1 MPKLKYKDLKL
12 SGEQDK
18 FNALRFY
25 ENKYFGLFLNAY
37 KFTNL
42 SKNQSRYLLKRLWKS
57 GTVACF
63 IVEGTRKEPTMSQ
76 ALSNTSPNTVSPS
89 FDDPQGLLV
98 FTPYAVNQWNI
109 EDEPS
114 VITLVNTRGA
124 TFIPKTPQI
133 VNKDVVIGWGHTSH
147 ASVRNLVM
155 FYVEKIAD
163 VENTINTNLFAHKL
177 PRLVICSPE
186 DRARAE
192 EIVSAIEEGENKIF
206 LEAEDYQAIK
216 NVLDAGGSS
225 FIIDKLYQYK
235 QNLENELLTFLGIN
249 NVPVEKKERLITDEA
264 QSNDQLIN
272 DSSDCF
278 LDSLKNFCDEITTVL
293 GYTINVEAK
302 SSPASNEDYME
313 DEEGEEEDVN
323 DEDSN

>member
-1 MPKLKYKDLKL
+1 MPKIKYREIQQNGD
-12 SGEQDK
+12 ETK
-18 FNALRFY
+18 FSAMRFY

-42 SKNQSRYLLKRLWKS
+42 SKNQSRYLLKSMWKR

-63 IVEGTRKEPTMSQ
+63 IVEGTRQEPTMNQ
-76 ALSNTSPNTVSPS
+76 ALTNTSPNTVSPAFES
-89 FDDPQGLLV
+89 DGLLV

-124 TFIPKTPQI
+124 TFIPTKPQI

-147 ASVRNLVM
+147 APVRSLVM
-155 FYVEKIAD
+155 WYVERIAD
-163 VENTINTNLFAHKL
+163 VENTIDINLFAHKL
-177 PRLVICSPE
+177 PRLVVCSPE
-186 DRARAE
+186 DRERVADIME
-192 EIVSAIEEGENKIF
+192 AIDRGEKKLF

-225 FIIDKLYQYK
+225 YIIDKLYTYK
-235 QNLENELLTFLGIN
+235 QNLENELLSFLGIN
-249 NVPVEKKERLITDEA
+249 NVAVEKKERLITDEA
-264 QSNDQLIN
+264 NSNNQLIN

-278 LDSLKNFCDEITTVL
+278 LDSLKNFCDEINTVL
-293 GYTINVEAK
+293 DYNISVEAN
-302 SSPASNEDYME
+302 SSPASNEDYDITDPEEVEE
-313 DEEGEEEDVN
+313 DETM
-323 DEDSN
+323 

>member
-1 MPKLKYKDLKL
+1 MPKIRYREIQQNGD
-12 SGEQDK
+12 ETK
-18 FNALRFY
+18 FSAMRFY

-42 SKNQSRYLLKRLWKS
+42 SKNQSRYLLKSMWKR

-63 IVEGTRKEPTMSQ
+63 IVEGTRKEPTMTQ
-76 ALSNTSPNTVSPS
+76 ALTNTSPNTVSPA
-89 FDDPQGLLV
+89 FDSDSEGLLV

-124 TFIPKTPQI
+124 TFIPTRPQI

-147 ASVRNLVM
+147 APVRSLVM
-155 FYVEKIAD
+155 WYVERIAD
-163 VENTINTNLFAHKL
+163 VENTIDINLFSHKL
-177 PRLVICSPE
+177 PRLVVCSPE
-186 DRARAE
+186 DRERVADIME
-192 EIVSAIEEGENKIF
+192 AIERGEKKLF

-225 FIIDKLYQYK
+225 YIIDKLYTYK
-235 QNLENELLTFLGIN
+235 QNLENELLSFLGIN
-249 NVPVEKKERLITDEA
+249 NVAIEKKERLITDEA
-264 QSNDQLIN
+264 NSNNQLIN

-278 LDSLKNFCDEITTVL
+278 LDSLKNFCDEINTVL
-293 GYTINVEAK
+293 DYNISVEAN
-302 SSPASNEDYME
+302 SSPASNEDYDITNPEEVEE
-313 DEEGEEEDVN
+313 DETM
-323 DEDSN
+323 

>member
-1 MPKLKYKDLKL
+1 MPKIKYREIQQNGD
-12 SGEQDK
+12 ETK
-18 FNALRFY
+18 FSAMRFY

-42 SKNQSRYLLKRLWKS
+42 SKNQSRYLLKSMWKR

-63 IVEGTRKEPTMSQ
+63 IVEGTRQEPTMNQ
-76 ALSNTSPNTVSPS
+76 ALTNTSPNTVSPAFES
-89 FDDPQGLLV
+89 DGLLV

-124 TFIPKTPQI
+124 TFIPTKPQI

-147 ASVRNLVM
+147 APVRSLVM
-155 FYVEKIAD
+155 WYVERIAD
-163 VENTINTNLFAHKL
+163 VENTIDINLFAHKL
-177 PRLVICSPE
+177 PRLVVCSPE
-186 DRARAE
+186 DRERVADIME
-192 EIVSAIEEGENKIF
+192 AIDRGEKKLF

-225 FIIDKLYQYK
+225 YIIDKLYTYK
-235 QNLENELLTFLGIN
+235 QNLENELLSFLGIN
-249 NVPVEKKERLITDEA
+249 NVAVEKKERLITDEA
-264 QSNDQLIN
+264 NSNNQLIN

-278 LDSLKNFCDEITTVL
+278 LDSLKNMCDEIETVL
-293 GYTINVEAK
+293 GYNISVEAN
-302 SSPASNEDYME
+302 SSPASNEDYDITDPE
-313 DEEGEEEDVN
+313 EVEQDETM
-323 DEDSN
+323 

>member
-1 MPKLKYKDLKL
+1 MPKIKYREIQSNGD
-12 SGEQDK
+12 DTK
-18 FNALRFY
+18 FSAMRFY

-42 SKNQSRYLLKRLWKS
+42 SKNQSRYLLKSMWKR

-63 IVEGTRKEPTMSQ
+63 IVEGTRKEPTMTQ
-76 ALSNTSPNTVSPS
+76 ALTNTSPNTVSPAFES
-89 FDDPQGLLV
+89 DGLLV

-124 TFIPKTPQI
+124 TFIPTKPQI

-147 ASVRNLVM
+147 APVRSLVM
-155 FYVEKIAD
+155 WYVERIAD
-163 VENTINTNLFAHKL
+163 VENTIDINLFAHKL
-177 PRLVICSPE
+177 PRLVVCSPE
-186 DRARAE
+186 DRERVADIME
-192 EIVSAIEEGENKIF
+192 AIDRGEKKLF

-225 FIIDKLYQYK
+225 YIIDKLYTYK
-235 QNLENELLTFLGIN
+235 QNLENELLSFLGIN
-249 NVPVEKKERLITDEA
+249 NVAVEKKERLITDEA
-264 QSNDQLIN
+264 NSNNQLIN

-278 LDSLKNFCDEITTVL
+278 LDSLKNMCDEIETVL
-293 GYTINVEAK
+293 GYNISVEAN
-302 SSPASNEDYME
+302 SSPASNDDYDITDPE
-313 DEEGEEEDVN
+313 EVEQDETM
-323 DEDSN
+323 

>member
-1 MPKLKYKDLKL
+1 MPKIKYREIQFNGD
-12 SGEQDK
+12 DTK
-18 FNALRFY
+18 FSAMRFY

-42 SKNQSRYLLKRLWKS
+42 SKNQSRYLLKSMWKR

-63 IVEGTRKEPTMSQ
+63 IVEGTRKEPTMNQ
-76 ALSNTSPNTVSPS
+76 ALTNTSPNTVSPAFES
-89 FDDPQGLLV
+89 DGLLV

-124 TFIPKTPQI
+124 TFIPTKPQI

-147 ASVRNLVM
+147 APVRSLVM
-155 FYVEKIAD
+155 WYVERIAD
-163 VENTINTNLFAHKL
+163 VENTIDINLFAHKL
-177 PRLVICSPE
+177 PRLVVCSPE
-186 DRARAE
+186 DRERVADIME
-192 EIVSAIEEGENKIF
+192 AIDRGEKKLF

-225 FIIDKLYQYK
+225 YIIDKLYTYK
-235 QNLENELLTFLGIN
+235 QNLENELLSFLGIN
-249 NVPVEKKERLITDEA
+249 NVAVEKKERLITDEA
-264 QSNDQLIN
+264 NSNNQLIN

-278 LDSLKNFCDEITTVL
+278 LDSLKNMCDEIETVL
-293 GYTINVEAK
+293 GYNISVEAN
-302 SSPASNEDYME
+302 SSPASNEDYDITDPE
-313 DEEGEEEDVN
+313 EVEQDETM
-323 DEDSN
+323 

>member
-1 MPKLKYKDLKL
+1 MPKIKYREIQQNGD
-12 SGEQDK
+12 DTK
-18 FNALRFY
+18 FSAMRFY

-42 SKNQSRYLLKRLWKS
+42 SKNQSRYLLKSMWKR

-63 IVEGTRKEPTMSQ
+63 IVEGTRKEPTMTQ
-76 ALSNTSPNTVSPS
+76 ALTNTSPNTVSPAFES
-89 FDDPQGLLV
+89 DGLLV

-124 TFIPKTPQI
+124 TFIPTRPQI

-147 ASVRNLVM
+147 APVRSLVM
-155 FYVEKIAD
+155 WYVERIAD
-163 VENTINTNLFAHKL
+163 VENTIDINLFAHKL
-177 PRLVICSPE
+177 PRLVVCSPE
-186 DRARAE
+186 DRERVADIME
-192 EIVSAIEEGENKIF
+192 AIDRGEKKLF

-225 FIIDKLYQYK
+225 YIIDKLYTYK
-235 QNLENELLTFLGIN
+235 QNLENELLSFLGIN
-249 NVPVEKKERLITDEA
+249 NVAVEKKERLITDEA
-264 QSNDQLIN
+264 NSNNQLIN

-278 LDSLKNFCDEITTVL
+278 LDSLKNFCDEINTVL
-293 GYTINVEAK
+293 DYNISVEAN
-302 SSPASNEDYME
+302 SSPASNEDYDITDPEEVEE
-313 DEEGEEEDVN
+313 DETM
-323 DEDSN
+323 

>member
-1 MPKLKYKDLKL
+1 MPKIKYREIQQNGD
-12 SGEQDK
+12 ETK
-18 FNALRFY
+18 FSAMRFY

-42 SKNQSRYLLKRLWKS
+42 SKNQSRYLLKSMWKR

-63 IVEGTRKEPTMSQ
+63 IVEGTRKEPTMTQ
-76 ALSNTSPNTVSPS
+76 ALTNTSPNTVSPAFES
-89 FDDPQGLLV
+89 DGLLV

-124 TFIPKTPQI
+124 TFIPTKPQI

-147 ASVRNLVM
+147 APVRSLVM
-155 FYVEKIAD
+155 WYVERIAD
-163 VENTINTNLFAHKL
+163 VENTIDINLFAHKL
-177 PRLVICSPE
+177 PRLVVCSPE
-186 DRARAE
+186 DRERVADIME
-192 EIVSAIEEGENKIF
+192 AIDRGEKKLF

-225 FIIDKLYQYK
+225 YIIDKLYTYK
-235 QNLENELLTFLGIN
+235 QNLENELLSFLGIN
-249 NVPVEKKERLITDEA
+249 NVAVEKKERLITDEA
-264 QSNDQLIN
+264 NSNNQLIN

-278 LDSLKNFCDEITTVL
+278 LDSLKNMCDEIETVL
-293 GYTINVEAK
+293 GYNISVEAN
-302 SSPASNEDYME
+302 SSPASNDDYDITDPE
-313 DEEGEEEDVN
+313 EVEQDETM
-323 DEDSN
+323 

>member
-1 MPKLKYKDLKL
+1 MPKIKYREIQQNGD
-12 SGEQDK
+12 DTK
-18 FNALRFY
+18 FSAMRFY

-42 SKNQSRYLLKRLWKS
+42 SKNQSRYLLKSMWKR

-63 IVEGTRKEPTMSQ
+63 IVEGTRKEPTMNQ
-76 ALSNTSPNTVSPS
+76 ALTNTSPNTVSPAFES
-89 FDDPQGLLV
+89 DGLLV

-124 TFIPKTPQI
+124 TFIPTKPQI

-147 ASVRNLVM
+147 APVRSLVM
-155 FYVEKIAD
+155 WYVERIAD
-163 VENTINTNLFAHKL
+163 VENTIDINLFAHKL
-177 PRLVICSPE
+177 PRLVVCSPE
-186 DRARAE
+186 DRERVADIME
-192 EIVSAIEEGENKIF
+192 AIDRGEKKLF

-225 FIIDKLYQYK
+225 YIIDKLYTYK
-235 QNLENELLTFLGIN
+235 QNLENELLSFLGIN
-249 NVPVEKKERLITDEA
+249 NVAVEKKERLITDEA
-264 QSNDQLIN
+264 NSNNQLIN

-278 LDSLKNFCDEITTVL
+278 LDSLKNMCDEIKTVL
-293 GYTINVEAK
+293 GYNISVEAN
-302 SSPASNEDYME
+302 SSPASNEDYDITDPE
-313 DEEGEEEDVN
+313 EVEQDETM
-323 DEDSN
+323 